1 MSGNSRLRPRCSGR
15 HGVRAGFERAAF
27 KTGVERLTRRIEKI
41 RREAG
46 ERLNKDA
53 VVQCRV
59 EARQMDQ
66 LQEIA
71 SAKGLSVSALT
82 RMWLIERLQQEK
94 SA

>member
-1 MSGNSRLRPRCSGR
+1 MPSKETAKQRQ
-15 HGVRAGFERAAF
+15 
-27 KTGVERLTRRIEKI
+27 ERLSKRVEKI

-46 ERLNKDA
+46 ERLTKDA

-59 EARQMDQ
+59 ETKQMDE

-71 SAKGLSVSALT
+71 SGKGLSVSALT
-82 RMWLIERLQQEK
+82 RMWLLERLQQEK